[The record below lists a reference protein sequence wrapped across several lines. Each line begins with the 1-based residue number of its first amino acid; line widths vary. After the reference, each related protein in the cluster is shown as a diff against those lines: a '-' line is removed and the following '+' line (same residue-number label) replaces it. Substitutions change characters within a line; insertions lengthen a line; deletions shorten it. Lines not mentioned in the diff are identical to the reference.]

1 VVWLHWVDGVFD
13 RGAVMCIESNDDSDG
28 CEVLTPG
35 GFTPKNLVRAVK
47 PGEAVRREAD
57 GTYSIVPEEPRI
69 PTKEDDKQS

>member
-1 VVWLHWVDGVFD
+1 M
-13 RGAVMCIESNDDSDG
+13 AIESNDDSEG
-28 CEVLTPG
+28 NRCEVLTPG
-35 GFTPKNLVRAVK
+35 GFRPKNLVRAVK